1 MRQKA
6 RAAAPAGKHNSGT
19 WRPVMKHDLRA
30 YWRTNIYYMAV
41 LLCVWAAVSYL
52 CGIVFVRELNAV
64 MLGGFPLGFWFA
76 QQGSIFGFLV
86 IILVYFLL
94 MRRLDRKYG
103 IDE

>member
-1 MRQKA
+1 
-6 RAAAPAGKHNSGT
+6 
-19 WRPVMKHDLRA
+19 
-30 YWRTNIYYMAV
+30 
-41 LLCVWAAVSYL
+41 
-52 CGIVFVRELNAV
+52 VFVRELNAV

-103 IDE
+103 IDA